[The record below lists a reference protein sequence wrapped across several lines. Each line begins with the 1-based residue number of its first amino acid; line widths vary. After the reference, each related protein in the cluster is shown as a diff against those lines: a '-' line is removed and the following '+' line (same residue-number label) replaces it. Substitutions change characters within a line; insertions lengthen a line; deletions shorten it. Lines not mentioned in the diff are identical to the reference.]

1 MPGPVIEEIVLAS
14 KHIVM
19 LAAENGVLKGA
30 KVGGIADVIRDVPR
44 ALAAR
49 GHRVTVLTPG
59 YQALSKLPGARYQ
72 HSLTVEFG
80 GALETLELFRIDTPD
95 EVPGVGHY
103 VLEHPL
109 FGACGAGNVYCHDRY
124 EPFATDA
131 SKFALFCQAASC
143 ALVAHAFGDVDVL
156 HLHDWHAALVLLLR
170 QSHTAYQP
178 LQRIPA
184 VFTIH
189 NLSLQGVRPFEHNLS
204 SPGHWF
210 RNLDYDPAPV
220 ADPLYPDCINLMR
233 TGINLADKVHVV
245 SPTYAREILLP
256 SDPASGLIRGEGLE
270 QDLRRVQQAG
280 KLFGIINGCDYGAAK
295 AAGSKP
301 ARKPDRKAI
310 IAAAT
315 NALNHWVHG
324 CDLIKAAHFHAQNR
338 LLGWAQNKQRDAF
351 IVGSVGRLTPQKVDL
366 LRVETAPGV
375 SALDAL
381 LQKLERGFMIMVG
394 SGDADCERFMCEVM
408 QRHENFLFL
417 CGYSE
422 ELGELVYRFSDLFL
436 MPSSFE
442 PCGISQM
449 LAMRAGT
456 PPLVHKVGGLADTV
470 QHLHNGFTFEGNNRA
485 AQAED
490 LLRVFEEVL
499 QLRAGKASV
508 WQGICAN
515 AAAARFSWDVTVQ
528 DYEAQLYA

>member
-1 MPGPVIEEIVLAS
+1 
-14 KHIVM
+14 M

-44 ALAAR
+44 ALALR

-59 YQALSKLPGARYQ
+59 YQALSRLPGARFQ
-72 HSLTVEFG
+72 HSLTVEFC

-95 EVPGVGHY
+95 EPPQVRHF

-109 FGACGAGNVYCHDRY
+109 FGACGPGHVYCHDQY

-131 SKFALFCQAASC
+131 SKFALFCHAACC
-143 ALVAHAFGDVDVL
+143 ALVADAFGKADVL
-156 HLHDWHAALVLLLR
+156 HLHDWHAALLLLLR
-170 QSHTAYQP
+170 EAHSAYHP
-178 LQRIPA
+178 LQQVPA

-189 NLSLQGVRPFEHNLS
+189 NLSLQGVRPFANNWS

-210 RNLDYDPAPV
+210 PSLKYSRAPLVDPR
-220 ADPLYPDCINLMR
+220 YSDCINLMR

-245 SPTYAREILLP
+245 SPTYAREILLH
-256 SDPASGLIRGEGLE
+256 SDAKAGLWRGEGLE
-270 QDLRRVQQAG
+270 PDLRRIEKAG
-280 KLFGIINGCDYGAAK
+280 KLYGIINGCDYTGVK
-295 AAGSKP
+295 AGG
-301 ARKPDRKAI
+301 RKPEKKKV
-310 IAAAT
+310 IAVANAA
-315 NALNHWVHG
+315 LEHWVHG
-324 CDLIKAAHFHAQNR
+324 CDMIKAAHFYAQRR
-338 LLGWAQNKQRDAF
+338 LLGWAQGKHRDGC

-366 LRVETAPGV
+366 LRVEMSPGFY
-375 SALDAL
+375 ALDAL
-381 LQKLERGFMIMVG
+381 LQKLDKGFMIMLG
-394 SGDADCERFMCEVM
+394 SGDAACERFMCEVM

-422 ELGELVYRFSDLFL
+422 ELGDLLYRFCHLFL

-470 QHLHNGFTFEGNNRA
+470 QHMTNGFTFDGGDAGE
-485 AQAED
+485 QAED
-490 LLRVFEEVL
+490 MLRVFQEVL
-499 QLRAGKASV
+499 QLRVEHLPV
-508 WQGICAN
+508 WQDICAK
-515 AAAARFSWDVTVQ
+515 AAAERFSWEVTVKE
-528 DYEAQLYA
+528 YETQLYS